1 MVAFIIIFFT
11 ELLKVTISHAM
22 IGNMT
27 NHIMFQ
33 TLVNSSAW
41 FSYPSAMLLV

>member
-1 MVAFIIIFFT
+1 MAAFIIFFT
-11 ELLKVTISHAM
+11 ELSKATISDAM

-27 NHIMFQ
+27 NHIMYQ

-41 FSYPSAMLLV
+41 FNYPSAMLLV